1 MEGSITL
8 WRSVRVFVHVRSM
21 RRLENL
27 DGLRGLAALLVVAGH
42 LCNVLGV
49 LPGIF
54 GDGGAQVGVQ
64 LFFCLSG
71 FLMGML
77 YLNAPFGGAEVID
90 FYRRRIARVFPLYL
104 VVVLASFFAPNFTAM
119 RVLYPI
125 DASNIADHLLFIR
138 GTSVLWT
145 VPIEVQFYAL
155 FGLIWF
161 MFSINKAASTLL
173 LAVTVPLLVILS
185 DPLGA
190 RLFFLSYFMIG
201 IAVSLLPRVSSNA
214 AFLTS
219 FVLFFAGMPAVSHA
233 IGVDLFSFW
242 KSPLNLAAA
251 GLLVYTAIA
260 SPVATMTLGSAPAR
274 CLGAISYSVYLLHW
288 PVMGQVARW
297 ISYKQDPALFALASL
312 SGTAVVASLTYWAI
326 ERPARRLIMTRIAPQ
341 TSLAVPAGV

>member
-1 MEGSITL
+1 MQ
-8 WRSVRVFVHVRSM
+8 
-21 RRLENL
+21 NL

-54 GDGGAQVGVQ
+54 GAGGAQVGVQ

-77 YLNAPFGGAEVID
+77 YLNAPFGGADVGD

-138 GTSVLWT
+138 ATSVLWT

-155 FGLIWF
+155 FGVIWF
-161 MFSINKAASTLL
+161 MFSINRSASLL
-173 LAVTVPLLVILS
+173 LLVATIPLLVIVS

-201 IAVSLLPRVSSNA
+201 IAVSQLPRVSSNA
-214 AFLTS
+214 AFLAAC
-219 FVLFFAGMPAVSHA
+219 VLFYAGMPAVSQS
-233 IGVDLFSFW
+233 IGLDFFSFW
-242 KSPLNLAAA
+242 KSPLNLAAS

-260 SPVATMTLGSAPAR
+260 APLATVTLGSAPMR
-274 CLGAISYSVYLLHW
+274 YLGAISYSIYLLHW
-288 PVMGQVARW
+288 PVMTQVARL
-297 ISYKQDPALFALASL
+297 INYKQDPALFAITSMVGSL
-312 SGTAVVASLTYWAI
+312 VAATLTFWAI
-326 ERPARRLIMTRIAPQ
+326 ERPARRLIMTRITRQ
-341 TSLAVPAGV
+341 TSQAVPAAAGA